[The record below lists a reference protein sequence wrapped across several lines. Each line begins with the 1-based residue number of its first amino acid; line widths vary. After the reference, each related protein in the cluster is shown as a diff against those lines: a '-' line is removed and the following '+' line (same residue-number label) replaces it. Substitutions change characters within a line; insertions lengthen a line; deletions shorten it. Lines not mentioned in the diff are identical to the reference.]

1 MTIPPLGSECENQST
16 SVPPPQKETRTG
28 VREIIIDW
36 AARISDF
43 KPTVIGFD
51 PNRAS
56 RGTRN
61 TYDRYASGF
70 YGGKGMSD
78 LITMDDLTNE
88 EIIDILDTAEKLLP
102 VARGEVYAPLLQ
114 GKVLGNLFF
123 ENSTRTRMSFEAAM
137 KRLGGDV
144 LNLSSVGSSVAK
156 GETLY
161 DTMQMVDGYSDI
173 AVIRH
178 PKQGA
183 AQYSADAVEIPV
195 LNAGDG
201 AGNHPTQTMLDLFT
215 IRQAHGTLEGLNI
228 VLVGDLRYGRTTHS
242 LSHALV
248 RFGTKLTLV
257 SPESLNMPEEIVG
270 DLRTHGG
277 DVTESDDLLSTIPE
291 ADVIYMTRIQKER
304 FPDEDEY
311 TKVAG
316 IYKMTADDL
325 KVAKKTMIVMHPLPR
340 VDEIDASV
348 DATGHAHYFKQAFN
362 GVPTRMA
369 LLCRSLGVK
378 VPKKVGA

>member
-1 MTIPPLGSECENQST
+1 MSALGF
-16 SVPPPQKETRTG
+16 V
-28 VREIIIDW
+28 
-36 AARISDF
+36 
-43 KPTVIGFD
+43 
-51 PNRAS
+51 
-56 RGTRN
+56 
-61 TYDRYASGF
+61 
-70 YGGKGMSD
+70 GGHGMSD
-78 LITMDDLTNE
+78 LITMDDLSND
-88 EIIDILDTAEKLLP
+88 EILEVLDTAERLLP
-102 VARGEVYAPLLQ
+102 VANGDVYAPLLQ

-123 ENSTRTRMSFEAAM
+123 ENSTRTRMSFESAM
-137 KRLGGDV
+137 KRLGGEV
-144 LNLSSVGSSVAK
+144 VNLSSVGSSVAK

-178 PKQGA
+178 PRQGA
-183 AQYSADAVEIPV
+183 AQYSADAIGIPI

-215 IRQAHGTLEGLNI
+215 IRQAHGTLDGLNV

-248 RFGTKLTLV
+248 RFGAKLTLV
-257 SPESLNMPEEIVG
+257 SPDSLRMPTEIVS
-270 DLRTHGG
+270 DLQSH
-277 DVTESDDLLSTIPE
+277 DTEVIESQNLSGAIAD

-311 TKVAG
+311 AKVAG

-325 KVAKKTMIVMHPLPR
+325 AVAKSGMIVMHPLPR
-340 VDEIDASV
+340 VDEIDPSV
-348 DATGHAHYFKQAFN
+348 DLTRHARYFQQAFN

-369 LLCRSLGVK
+369 LLCRSLGVE
-378 VPKKVGA
+378 VPKEVGE

>member
-1 MTIPPLGSECENQST
+1 MSALGLIGG
-16 SVPPPQKETRTG
+16 RT
-28 VREIIIDW
+28 
-36 AARISDF
+36 
-43 KPTVIGFD
+43 
-51 PNRAS
+51 
-56 RGTRN
+56 
-61 TYDRYASGF
+61 
-70 YGGKGMSD
+70 MSD
-78 LITMDDLTNE
+78 LITMDDLSND
-88 EIIDILDTAEKLLP
+88 EILEILDSAERLVP
-102 VARGEVYAPLLQ
+102 VAKGDVYAPLLQ

-123 ENSTRTRMSFEAAM
+123 ENSTRTRMSFESAM
-137 KRLGGDV
+137 KRLGGEV
-144 LNLSSVGSSVAK
+144 VNLSSVGSSVAK

-173 AVIRH
+173 VAIRH
-178 PKQGA
+178 PRQGA
-183 AQYSADAVEIPV
+183 AQYSADAIGIPV

-215 IRQAHGTLEGLNI
+215 IRESHGTIDGLNV

-248 RFGTKLTLV
+248 RFGAKLTLV
-257 SPESLNMPEEIVG
+257 SPDSLRMPDEIVS
-270 DLRTHGG
+270 DLKSHGSE
-277 DVTESDDLLSTIPE
+277 VVETEDMAGSIAE

-325 KVAKKTMIVMHPLPR
+325 AGAKGGMIVMHPLPR
-340 VDEIDASV
+340 VDEIDPSV
-348 DATGHAHYFKQAFN
+348 DSTKHAKYFQQAFN

-369 LLCRSLGVK
+369 LLCRSLGVE
-378 VPKKVGA
+378 VPKEVGQ

>member
-1 MTIPPLGSECENQST
+1 M
-16 SVPPPQKETRTG
+16 
-28 VREIIIDW
+28 
-36 AARISDF
+36 
-43 KPTVIGFD
+43 
-51 PNRAS
+51 
-56 RGTRN
+56 
-61 TYDRYASGF
+61 
-70 YGGKGMSD
+70 
-78 LITMDDLTNE
+78 
-88 EIIDILDTAEKLLP
+88 
-102 VARGEVYAPLLQ
+102 YAPLLQ

-123 ENSTRTRMSFEAAM
+123 ENSTRTRMSFESAM
-137 KRLGGDV
+137 KRLGGEV
-144 LNLSSVGSSVAK
+144 VNLSSVGSSVAK

-178 PKQGA
+178 PRQGA
-183 AQYSADAVEIPV
+183 AQYSADAIGIPV

-215 IRQAHGTLEGLNI
+215 IRESHGTIDGLNV

-248 RFGTKLTLV
+248 RFGAKLTLV
-257 SPESLNMPEEIVG
+257 SPDSLRMPDEIVS
-270 DLRTHGG
+270 DLKSHGSE
-277 DVTESDDLLSTIPE
+277 VVETEDMAGSIAE

-316 IYKMTADDL
+316 IYKMPADDL
-325 KVAKKTMIVMHPLPR
+325 AGAKGGMIVMHPLPR
-340 VDEIDASV
+340 VDEIDPSV
-348 DATGHAHYFKQAFN
+348 DSTKHAKYFEQAFN

-369 LLCRSLGVK
+369 LLCRSLGVE
-378 VPKKVGA
+378 VPKEVGQ

>member
-1 MTIPPLGSECENQST
+1 MSALGLIGG
-16 SVPPPQKETRTG
+16 RT
-28 VREIIIDW
+28 
-36 AARISDF
+36 
-43 KPTVIGFD
+43 
-51 PNRAS
+51 
-56 RGTRN
+56 
-61 TYDRYASGF
+61 
-70 YGGKGMSD
+70 MSD
-78 LITMDDLTNE
+78 LITMDDLSND
-88 EIIDILDTAEKLLP
+88 EILEILDSAERLVP
-102 VARGEVYAPLLQ
+102 VAKGDVYAPLLQ

-123 ENSTRTRMSFEAAM
+123 ENSTRTRMSFESAM
-137 KRLGGDV
+137 KRLGGEV
-144 LNLSSVGSSVAK
+144 VNLSSVGSSVAK

-178 PKQGA
+178 PRQGA
-183 AQYSADAVEIPV
+183 AQYSADAIGIPV

-215 IRQAHGTLEGLNI
+215 IRESHGTIDGLNV
-228 VLVGDLRYGRTTHS
+228 VLIGDLRYGRTTHS

-248 RFGTKLTLV
+248 RFGAKLTLV
-257 SPESLNMPEEIVG
+257 SPDSLRMPDEIVS
-270 DLRTHGG
+270 DLKSHGSE
-277 DVTESDDLLSTIPE
+277 VVETEDMAGSIAE

-325 KVAKKTMIVMHPLPR
+325 AGAKGGMIVMHPLPR
-340 VDEIDASV
+340 VDEIDPSV
-348 DATGHAHYFKQAFN
+348 DSTKHAKYFQQAFN

-369 LLCRSLGVK
+369 LLCRSLGVE
-378 VPKKVGA
+378 VPKEVGQ